1 MDLRDSVWLSLAI
14 ANRGRFSRARRIRT
28 RTTLHHKWPAKPI
41 DGTRCD
47 AYCDVPA
54 CRSRCDVPAC
64 RSRLDLDARKN
75 DWHTLGRPREL
86 GVISGWIQPLTRFIT
101 VEPDGGDAEDFVKNF
116 EPDAIAG
123 PIALPNSR
131 DYVGHQATDWR
142 AWQPSVTTLI
152 CITRSSTGARRRK
165 ASERN
170 AGHTRSVP
178 LFKPAIR
185 GASPSTPPC
194 SRSPSTRHSG
204 FASPDRKRRAM
215 ASHFLQ

>member
-1 MDLRDSVWLSLAI
+1 M
-14 ANRGRFSRARRIRT
+14 
-28 RTTLHHKWPAKPI
+28 
-41 DGTRCD
+41 
-47 AYCDVPA
+47 
-54 CRSRCDVPAC
+54 
-64 RSRLDLDARKN
+64 DARKN

-170 AGHTRSVP
+170 AGNTRTCRYSSQQSGALHRQRHRVRDHR
-178 LFKPAIR
+178 LRGIR
-185 GASPSTPPC
+185 VSRHRTENGAQWHRIFSNDA
-194 SRSPSTRHSG
+194 G
-204 FASPDRKRRAM
+204 DIAG
-215 ASHFLQ
+215 